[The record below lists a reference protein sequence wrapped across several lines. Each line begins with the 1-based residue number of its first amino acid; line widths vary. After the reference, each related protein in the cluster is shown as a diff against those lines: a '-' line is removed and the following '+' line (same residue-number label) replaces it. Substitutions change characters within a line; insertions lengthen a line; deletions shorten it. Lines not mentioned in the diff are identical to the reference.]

1 MVHFRRPLT
10 MFLLSLF
17 RCEWNIYTIRYA
29 VALSKQRGLKRSA
42 EQLEEGEEEEEEEEE
57 VVEDEDLFEGM
68 SQASMENTV
77 MVM

>member
-1 MVHFRRPLT
+1 

-42 EQLEEGEEEEEEEEE
+42 EQEEEEEEEEEE
-57 VVEDEDLFEGM
+57 VVEDEDSSEGM
-68 SQASMENTV
+68 SQASVEDTV

>member
-1 MVHFRRPLT
+1 MVHFYWSLT

-42 EQLEEGEEEEEEEEE
+42 EQEEEEEEE
-57 VVEDEDLFEGM
+57 VVEDEDSSEGM
-68 SQASMENTV
+68 SQASVEDTV